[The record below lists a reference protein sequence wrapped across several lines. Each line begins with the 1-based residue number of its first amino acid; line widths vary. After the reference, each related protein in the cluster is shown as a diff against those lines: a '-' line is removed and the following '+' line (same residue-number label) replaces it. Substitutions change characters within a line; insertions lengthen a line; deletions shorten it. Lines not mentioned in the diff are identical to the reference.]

1 MPRKSTQ
8 TTVEKPSEQTA
19 DLILEDGAHPDDPA
33 EREAMER
40 GQAASEAMAAD
51 DEDADAE
58 AIQEEV
64 DGVVLAWRDRNARI
78 VARRR
83 EGRSLSAIGKEFGL
97 SGTRVYRICAL
108 AGVVTPPKAP
118 AKPKTGKK
126 GGK

>member
-19 DLILEDGAHPDDPA
+19 VDLGLIVLDENGQLADDP
-33 EREAMER
+33 
-40 GQAASEAMAAD
+40 Q
-51 DEDADAE
+51 

-83 EGRSLSAIGKEFGL
+83 EGKSLSAIGKEFGL

>member
-19 DLILEDGAHPDDPA
+19 VDLGLIVLDENGQLADDP
-33 EREAMER
+33 
-40 GQAASEAMAAD
+40 Q
-51 DEDADAE
+51 

-78 VARRR
+78 AAMRR
-83 EGRSLSAIGKEFGL
+83 EGKSLARIGQEFGL

-108 AGVVTPPKAP
+108 AGVVMPPKAKP
-118 AKPKTGKK
+118 RAKTAKK
-126 GGK
+126 KQ